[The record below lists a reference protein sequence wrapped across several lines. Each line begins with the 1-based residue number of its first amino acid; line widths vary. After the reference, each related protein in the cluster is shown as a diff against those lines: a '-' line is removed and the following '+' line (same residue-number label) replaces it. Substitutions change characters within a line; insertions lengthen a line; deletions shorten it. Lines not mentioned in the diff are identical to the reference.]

1 VIRRGRRRALAGSPT
16 RAILVVVAIATVGA
30 GYEWGGP
37 AGRGFRALRAGRGPE
52 AVAAFDEARR
62 LDPGSAV
69 LRYDQ
74 GLAFRA
80 AGQEDSARA
89 AFRDVLRLD
98 GADARAA
105 AAYNAAN
112 DALRAERIDE
122 AIEAYRTS
130 LRENPNRTDA
140 KRNLEEA
147 IRRARAASSA
157 PRSGSAGTQGE
168 GEGGTGERGGGATPP
183 PAGAP
188 SQSKEQPKPNDP
200 GDARTLGAAA
210 PSREEAEHWLDALE
224 AERRA
229 NRSREQAGRRAAAAG
244 RNARD
249 W

>member
-1 VIRRGRRRALAGSPT
+1 MNRRGRRQAGGALPVRALLA
-16 RAILVVVAIATVGA
+16 AVAIATIGA

-52 AVAAFDEARR
+52 AVAAFEEARR
-62 LDPGSAV
+62 ADPASAL

-89 AFRDVLRLD
+89 AFRDAIRLE
-98 GADARAA
+98 GEAARAA

-112 DALRAERIDE
+112 DAMRAERLDE
-122 AIEAYRTS
+122 AIEAYRAS
-130 LRENPNRTDA
+130 LRHDPSQADA
-140 KRNLEEA
+140 KRNLEAA
-147 IRRARAASSA
+147 IRRARAAPNA
-157 PRSGSAGTQGE
+157 PRSGNAGTQGE
-168 GEGGTGERGGGATPP
+168 GEGGTGERGGGATSP
-183 PAGAP
+183 PAGAAGRANQNAAP
-188 SQSKEQPKPNDP
+188 DDR
-200 GDARTLGAAA
+200 GDARTLGAPA

-229 NRSREQAGRRAAAAG
+229 SRAREQAARRAANER
-244 RNARD
+244 RNVRD